1 MTTDPIA
8 KELPRRVEQLF
19 ERAEKASGSN
29 REVYLAFVADPELVL
44 RAVAD
49 SRDSDRAEMV
59 QYMVGSDDAP
69 QPLAG
74 KMTLRAVRPGSSGTT
89 DVLSMELREPRR
101 FHPGGCAFAS
111 YSGTFLGMMRPPSE
125 TKPASIP

>member
-74 KMTLRAVRPGSSGTT
+74 KMTLRACARGRVGRRMCSVWNCGSRNVSALGAARSPRTRVRS
-89 DVLSMELREPRR
+89 
-101 FHPGGCAFAS
+101 
-111 YSGTFLGMMRPPSE
+111 LG
-125 TKPASIP
+125 